1 MTREVAKARPD
12 AITFLCTGLQSASLV
27 EELERET
34 GIPMYDT
41 IATVVWKS
49 LKLAGAD
56 PKRITRWGRLFRDV
70 A

>member
-1 MTREVAKARPD
+1 
-12 AITFLCTGLQSASLV
+12 
-27 EELERET
+27 
-34 GIPMYDT
+34 MYDT

-56 PKRITRWGRLFRDV
+56 PKRIRRWGRLFREL